1 MSKQLAD
8 TTYRILDNALVQINT
23 GKTKKALENL
33 AKAEKLSI
41 KIKRPDYLCTTFM
54 LRGRALLAEQRDEE
68 ALEEFQRMMELA
80 VSIFL
85 DAPGDPVYQ
94 YYIYNSFGFTV
105 KTLSR
110 IDSVSK
116 TEEYFYRNKK
126 YIDKILATF
135 EETIARVPDNPEYI
149 HNYLKFLENVRTY
162 YLRAHKLEEETR
174 IVERIVQNYGKLF
187 ELVSGKQELLNK
199 HMELFNNL
207 QTLTEQFK
215 SYCLLDRNFEDAN
228 RVFVQIEEIYKKLLK
243 KEPGNMIVSSHLL
256 SLYEISGDLYAK
268 LGYIEKI
275 EEPYLR
281 ALNFLNEKL
290 RTQPGN
296 IFYLR
301 KQEEIYHTLSRT
313 FYENEESEKAA
324 QYAEKALGILK
335 ELAGKNPEDLL
346 YQYEI
351 SDYFTE
357 LVDLFGDIEDI
368 ERAKE
373 CRMQEIEIYRDI
385 HERDPEDEVSVA
397 NIAATL
403 DQLGHLYAGKGE
415 TETAKQY
422 YEQSL
427 EAYEKLLESYPEDID
442 HEVGISNTLDYI
454 GRMYADLEPETALKY
469 YEKSLGIIENVVQMF
484 PESTEYKEDLIH
496 TLTDLES
503 LAVRQKQYERAILH
517 RERITELSL
526 WIASENPED
535 PDYKQELAL
544 SYNELGLLFEKAEK
558 PELAK
563 QQYSK
568 SADVF
573 RRILQDENEEAF
585 IKDLLAMELQKQ
597 ATVYIHEKKQDLAK
611 EYLAIVRDYYE
622 DLYEND
628 PEKPENWKSICEIR
642 ILSGILH
649 ELLGNYD
656 VAIPIYESVL
666 PILNNHL
673 ESDPDNLEY
682 QSMMSVLQ
690 TQLGMVYHL
699 AGECAKSKE
708 AFEKSIPI
716 NAKLLDEEP
725 ENFLYMGGTA
735 VTFIE
740 YSKLLTSLGRK
751 EDAEEYAAK
760 VDEIKERITKIYG
773 SDEFVKKDEEP
784 EKEL

>member
-1 MSKQLAD
+1 MSKQFVD
-8 TTYRILDNALVQINT
+8 TLNRLIENALLQINT
-23 GKTKKALENL
+23 GKAKEALKNL
-33 AKAEKLSI
+33 EKAEKLSI
-41 KIKRPDYLCTTFM
+41 KTKRPDYLCTTFM
-54 LRGRALLAEQRDEE
+54 LRGRALLAENRDEE

-80 VSIFL
+80 VSLFL
-85 DAPGDPVYQ
+85 DAPGNPVHQ

-105 KTLSR
+105 KALSE

-126 YIDKILATF
+126 YIDKLLATY
-135 EETIARVPDNPEYI
+135 EELIARVPDNPEYI
-149 HNYLKFLENVRTY
+149 HNYLKFLENVRSY
-162 YLRAHKLEEETR
+162 YLRAHKLEDETR
-174 IVERIVQNYGKLF
+174 LVERIVQNYGKLF

-215 SYCLLDRNFEDAN
+215 SFCLLDRNFEDAN
-228 RVFVQIEEIYKKLLK
+228 RVFVQIEKIYKKLLK
-243 KEPGNMIVSSHLL
+243 KVPGNMIVSSHLL
-256 SLYEISGDLYAK
+256 SFYEMSGDLYVK

-275 EEPYLR
+275 EEPYLQ
-281 ALNFLNEKL
+281 ALDFLNEKL

-296 IFYLR
+296 IYYLR
-301 KQEEIYHTLSRT
+301 KQEEIYHTLSRV

-324 QYAEKALGILK
+324 QYAEKALEILK
-335 ELAGKNPEDLL
+335 ELSGKNPEDLL

-351 SDYFTE
+351 SDYFIE
-357 LVDLFGDIEDI
+357 LGDLFGDIEDI

-373 CRMQEIEIYRDI
+373 CRMQEIEIYRNI

-415 TETAKQY
+415 TETAKKY
-422 YEQSL
+422 YEQGL
-427 EAYEKLLESYPEDID
+427 EAYEKLFASYPEDID

-454 GRMYADLEPETALKY
+454 GRMYADLEPETALTY
-469 YEKSLGIIENVVQMF
+469 YEKALGIIEKVVQMY
-484 PESTEYKEDLIH
+484 PESDLYREDLIC
-496 TLTDLES
+496 TLKDLEAF
-503 LAVRQKQYERAILH
+503 AVRQEQYERAILH

-526 WIASENPED
+526 LIASED
-535 PDYKQELAL
+535 PYDLDYKKELAL
-544 SYNELGLLFEKAEK
+544 SYKELGLLFEKAEK

-573 RRILQDENEEAF
+573 RHILQDENEEDLM
-585 IKDLLAMELQKQ
+585 KDLLAMELQKQ
-597 ATVYIHEKKQDLAK
+597 ATIFIHDKNQGLAK
-611 EYLAIVRDYYE
+611 EYLVIVRDYYE
-622 DLYEND
+622 ELYEKD
-628 PEKPENWKSICEIR
+628 PEKPENWKAICEIR

-649 ELLGNYD
+649 DSLGNYD
-656 VAIPIYESVL
+656 IAIPIYESVL

-673 ESDPDNLEY
+673 ESDPDNHEY
-682 QSMMSVLQ
+682 QSMISVLQ
-690 TQLGMVYHL
+690 TQLGIAYHL
-699 AGECAKSKE
+699 AGEYDKSKE

-725 ENFLYMGGTA
+725 ENFLYMGGA
-735 VTFIE
+735 VVTFTE

-760 VDEIKERITKIYG
+760 AEEIKETITKIYRF
-773 SDEFVKKDEEP
+773 DEFVKKDEEP
-784 EKEL
+784 GR

>member
-1 MSKQLAD
+1 MSKQFID

-33 AKAEKLSI
+33 EKAEKLSI
-41 KIKRPDYLCTTFM
+41 KVKRPDYLCTTFM
-54 LRGRALLAEQRDEE
+54 LRGRALLAENRDEE
-68 ALEEFQRMMELA
+68 ALEEFQKMMELA
-80 VSIFL
+80 VSLFL
-85 DAPGDPVYQ
+85 DAPGNSVYQ

-105 KTLSR
+105 RTLSR

-228 RVFVQIEEIYKKLLK
+228 RIFGQIEEIYKKLLK

-281 ALNFLNEKL
+281 ALDFLNEKL

-313 FYENEESEKAA
+313 FYENEESENAA

-351 SDYFTE
+351 SDDFTE
-357 LVDLFGDIEDI
+357 LGELFGDIEDI

-373 CRMQEIEIYRDI
+373 CRMQEIEIYRNI

-403 DQLGHLYAGKGE
+403 DQIGHLYAGQGE

-427 EAYEKLLESYPEDID
+427 ESYEKLFESYPEDID

-469 YEKSLGIIENVVQMF
+469 YEKALRIIEKVVQMN
-484 PESTEYKEDLIH
+484 PDSDLYREDLIC
-496 TLTDLES
+496 TLKDIEAF
-503 LAVRQKQYERAILH
+503 AVRQKQYERAILH
-517 RERITELSL
+517 RERITEINLR
-526 WIASENPED
+526 IASED
-535 PDYKQELAL
+535 PDDSEYKKDLAR

-573 RRILQDENEEAF
+573 RHILQDENEEAF

-597 ATVYIHEKKQDLAK
+597 ATRYIHEKKQGLAK
-611 EYLAIVRDYYE
+611 EYLALVRDYYE

-642 ILSGILH
+642 TLSGILH
-649 ELLGNYD
+649 ESLGNYD
-656 VAIPIYESVL
+656 VAIPIYESVF

-682 QSMMSVLQ
+682 QLMMSVLQ
-690 TQLGMVYHL
+690 TQLGIVYHL
-699 AGECAKSKE
+699 AGEYDKSKE
-708 AFEKSIPI
+708 AFEKSMPI
-716 NAKLLDEEP
+716 NAKMLAEEP
-725 ENFLYMGGTA
+725 DNFLYMGGA
-735 VTFIE
+735 VMTFIE

-760 VDEIKERITKIYG
+760 ANEIKEIVAKICG
-773 SDEFVKKDEEP
+773 PDDFVKKDEEP
-784 EKEL
+784 EK